1 MKKSYQVK
9 VDGFEGPL
17 DLLLHLINR
26 YEIDLYN
33 IPVSQITDQYM
44 HYIHTMQELELDL
57 ASEYLVM
64 AASLL
69 AIKSQM
75 LLPNQPMEED
85 MDDAELE
92 DDPREDLMR
101 RLIEYRKYKQA
112 AEELKEKELDAN
124 RIYTRPPLNTEGWQ
138 DEEKAEVRPGE
149 ASIYDMIQAM
159 GNLMKRSKKEKPQET
174 KIKKDEIPI
183 QMRMEE
189 ILERIDIR
197 PGGTPFHQL
206 FETRTRPHI
215 VVTFIALL
223 ELMKSNDIVCIQPQH
238 FDELIVFKMEDAPW
252 S

>member
-1 MKKSYQVK
+1 MTKSYQVK

-26 YEIDLYN
+26 YEIDIYD

-64 AASLL
+64 AATLL

-75 LLPNQPMEED
+75 LLPHTHVEED
-85 MDDAELE
+85 MDEGDFE

-112 AEELKEKELDAN
+112 AEQLKEKELDAN
-124 RIYTRPPLNTEGWQ
+124 RIYTRPPLNTEGWE
-138 DEEKAEVRPGE
+138 DEKTEVRPGE

-159 GNLMKRSKKEKPQET
+159 GNLMKRSKNEKPQEA
-174 KIKKDEIPI
+174 KIQRDEIPI

-189 ILERIDIR
+189 ILEKIDVQ

-206 FETRTRPHI
+206 FEKRTRPHI

-223 ELMKSNDIVCIQPQH
+223 ELMKSNEISCVQQQH

>member
-1 MKKSYQVK
+1 MTKSYQVK
-9 VDGFEGPL
+9 VEGFEGPL

-26 YEIDLYN
+26 YEIDIYD

-75 LLPNQPMEED
+75 LLPNQNMEDDFEEGEMEE
-85 MDDAELE
+85 
-92 DDPREDLMR
+92 DPREDLMR

-124 RIYTRPPLNTEGWQ
+124 RIYTRPPLSLEGW
-138 DEEKAEVRPGE
+138 DDGEAEVRPGE

-159 GNLMKRSKKEKPQET
+159 GKLMKRTKTERPQEA
-174 KIKKDEIPI
+174 KVRRDEIPI

-189 ILERIDIR
+189 ILGKIDVK
-197 PGGTPFHQL
+197 PDGTPFHQL
-206 FETRTRPHI
+206 FEKRTRPHI

-223 ELMKSNDIVCIQPQH
+223 ELMKSNDIVCVQQQH
-238 FDELIVFKMEDAPW
+238 FDELIVYKMEDAPW

>member
-1 MKKSYQVK
+1 MTKSYQVK

-26 YEIDLYN
+26 YEIEIHD

-64 AASLL
+64 AATLL
-69 AIKSQM
+69 AMKSQM
-75 LLPNQPMEED
+75 LLPNSN
-85 MDDAELE
+85 LE
-92 DDPREDLMR
+92 DDMSEDELDEDPREDLMR

-124 RIYTRPPLNTEGWQ
+124 RIYTRPPLNTEDW
-138 DEEKAEVRPGE
+138 EEEEPEIRPGE

-159 GNLMKRSKKEKPQET
+159 GNLMKRSKKETPQEA
-174 KIKKDEIPI
+174 KIQRDEIPI

-189 ILERIDIR
+189 ILGRIDVQT
-197 PGGTPFHQL
+197 GGTPFHQL
-206 FETRTRPHI
+206 FEKRTRPHI

-223 ELMKSNDIVCIQPQH
+223 ELMKSNDIVCVQQQH

>member
-9 VDGFEGPL
+9 VEGFEGPL

-26 YEIDLYN
+26 YEIDIYN

-44 HYIHTMQELELDL
+44 NYIHTMQELELDL

-64 AASLL
+64 AATLL
-69 AIKSQM
+69 AMKSQM
-75 LLPNQPMEED
+75 LLPNQNMEDEFED
-85 MDDAELE
+85 GELE

-124 RIYTRPPLNTEGWQ
+124 RIYTRPPLNMEGW
-138 DEEKAEVRPGE
+138 EEEMPEVRPGE
-149 ASIYDMIQAM
+149 ASVYDMIQAM
-159 GNLMKRSKKEKPQET
+159 GNLLKRAKTEKPQEA
-174 KIKKDEIPI
+174 KVRRDEIPI

-189 ILERIDIR
+189 ILGKIDVQA
-197 PGGTPFHQL
+197 GGTPFHQL
-206 FETRTRPHI
+206 FEKRTRPHI

-223 ELMKSNDIVCIQPQH
+223 ELMKSNDIVCVQQQH
-238 FDELIVFKMEDAPW
+238 FDELIVYKTEDAPW

>member
-9 VDGFEGPL
+9 VEGFEGPL

-26 YEIDLYN
+26 YEIDIYN
-33 IPVSQITDQYM
+33 IPVSKITDQYM

-64 AASLL
+64 AATLL
-69 AIKSQM
+69 AMKSQM

-85 MDDAELE
+85 LDDGELE
-92 DDPREDLMR
+92 EDPREDLMR

-112 AEELKEKELDAN
+112 AEELKGKELDAN
-124 RIYTRPPLNTEGWQ
+124 RIYTRPPMNVEDWE
-138 DEEKAEVRPGE
+138 DEKTEVRPGE

-159 GNLMKRSKKEKPQET
+159 GKLMNRAKTEKPQEA
-174 KIKKDEIPI
+174 KVRRDEIPI

-189 ILERIDIR
+189 ILGKIDVQA
-197 PGGTPFHQL
+197 GGTPFNQL
-206 FETRTRPHI
+206 FEQRTRPHI
-215 VVTFIALL
+215 VVTFMALL
-223 ELMKSNDIVCIQPQH
+223 ELMKSNDIVCVQQQH